1 MSEKGAAM
9 ATEFTDEELRE
20 LYEVL
25 NRCQQALK
33 HQEQARAALDFTD
46 KPAPYSPLVQRLMV
60 VRNDVGEKVAQLPPE
75 PQG

>member
-1 MSEKGAAM
+1 M
-9 ATEFTDEELRE
+9 ATEFTDDKLRE

-25 NRCQQALK
+25 NRCQQVIK
-33 HQEQARAALDFTD
+33 HQEQARAALDFED
-46 KPAPYSPLVQRLMV
+46 KPTPYSPLARRLMA